1 MDAAW
6 AGGALLSPAH
16 RNLLSGIE
24 HADSVTIDP
33 HKWLAVPMGAGMY
46 LTRDWTALEAAFSVS
61 TGYMPS
67 ASHEHRDPY
76 IHSLQWSRRFNGAKL
91 FMALATLG
99 LDGYAAMIDRQ
110 FALGTRLRNAIAEAG
125 FTRSS
130 TIAAAARLLR
140 SEGRRE
146 RGADCRRVNAT
157 GEAWIASV
165 ALRGKPCI
173 RACITSFETGEED
186 IDALVGPAGP
196 RAGRLAAIDPARVR
210 AYPNERMLLARR
222 MASTAAASAR
232 EILTGL
238 HEIMAKRG
246 SAQSKLDRVVDLI
259 AEAMRSDVC
268 SIYLLRDNHLELF
281 ATHGLRKEA
290 VHVTRLRMGEGLVG
304 TIAAE
309 GRILNLAEA
318 AQHPAFAY
326 RPETGEERFHSFAGV
341 PIVRLESP
349 IGVLAVQNAE
359 PRRYEDVEIEALQTV
374 AMVLSEMIGGA
385 RLVDGARRSRL
396 RSAGPLR
403 LTGLRLVAGMA
414 KGVAV
419 FHEPRIVVEHT
430 VAEDTEAERDRV
442 YSAFRKMREQIDN
455 MARDAEFGTTGEHQ
469 EILETYRM
477 FAYDEGWSRRINEA
491 IDSGLT
497 AEAAIE
503 RVQQRT
509 RARMQEID
517 DPLLKERMHDLEDLS
532 NRLLRIV
539 SGRMGTAAQ
548 TGLAHDAVLIARNL
562 GPAELLEYDRRR
574 LKAVLLEEGSLTSHM
589 TIVARAIGV
598 PVIGRLNDIR
608 HSVEEGETIL
618 VDGDNGSVII
628 RPTRQLLAGFE
639 HRMAMSQ
646 KRRAEFAAVRTLPA
660 ETRDGVKV
668 SVMVNAGLAEDAVAL
683 PMTGADGIGLF
694 RTEFQFLV
702 SATLPGR
709 DRQQRLYTKVL
720 EAAGDR
726 PVVFRTVDIGGDKA
740 LPYLTDDETEEQAEN
755 PAMGWRAL
763 RLSLD
768 RSTLMKAQARALIE
782 ASAGKVLRVMFPM
795 VSEPWEYE
803 QARALFEEQLEWAAK
818 AKRKRQAR
826 GVRRNARSA
835 EPCRNAR
842 PAAAARGL
850 HLDRHQRPHP
860 IPVRGRPLR
869 PAPCAPLRLA
879 QPGDPAL
886 PEARARRRARG
897 RACRREFA
905 AKWPGGR
912 SKRWR

>member
-1 MDAAW
+1 
-6 AGGALLSPAH
+6 
-16 RNLLSGIE
+16 
-24 HADSVTIDP
+24 
-33 HKWLAVPMGAGMY
+33 
-46 LTRDWTALEAAFSVS
+46 
-61 TGYMPS
+61 
-67 ASHEHRDPY
+67 
-76 IHSLQWSRRFNGAKL
+76 
-91 FMALATLG
+91 
-99 LDGYAAMIDRQ
+99 
-110 FALGTRLRNAIAEAG
+110 
-125 FTRSS
+125 
-130 TIAAAARLLR
+130 
-140 SEGRRE
+140 
-146 RGADCRRVNAT
+146 
-157 GEAWIASV
+157 
-165 ALRGKPCI
+165 
-173 RACITSFETGEED
+173 
-186 IDALVGPAGP
+186 
-196 RAGRLAAIDPARVR
+196 
-210 AYPNERMLLARR
+210 

-238 HEIMAKRG
+238 HGIMAKRG

-268 SIYLLRDNHLELF
+268 SIYLLRDNYLELF

-318 AQHPAFAY
+318 ADHPAFAY

-349 IGVLAVQNAE
+349 IGVLAVQNAD

-385 RLVDGARRSRL
+385 RLVDGSRRSRL

-403 LTGLRLVAGMA
+403 LSGGLKLVSGMA

-430 VAEDTEAERDRV
+430 VAEDIEAERDRV
-442 YSAFRKMREQIDN
+442 YAAFRKMREQIDN
-455 MARDAEFGTTGEHQ
+455 MAKEAEFGTSDEHH

-477 FAYDEGWSRRINEA
+477 FAYDEGWSRRINQA

-517 DPLLKERMHDLEDLS
+517 DPLLQERMHDLEDLS

-548 TGLAHDAVLIARNL
+548 TGLAHDTVLVARSL

-589 TIVARAIGV
+589 TIVARAIGI
-598 PVIGRLNDIR
+598 PVIGRLHDIR
-608 HSVEEGETIL
+608 HSVEDGETIL

-628 RPTRQLLAGFE
+628 RPTKPLLAGFE
-639 HRMAMSQ
+639 HRMALSQ

-660 ETRDGVKV
+660 QTRDGVKV
-668 SVMVNAGLAEDAVAL
+668 SVMVNAGLAEDAATL
-683 PMTGADGIGLF
+683 AMTGADGIGLF

-720 EAAGDR
+720 EAVGSR

-740 LPYLTDDETEEQAEN
+740 LPYLTDEAEEQAEN

-782 ASAGKVLRVMFPM
+782 ASGGKVLRVMFPM

-803 QARALFEEQLEWAAK
+803 KARALFEEQVDWAGKANRPTPSRIEFGAMLEVPSLAEMLDQLLPRVDFISIGTNDLTQFLFAADRSDPRL
-818 AKRKRQAR
+818 AQRYDWLSPAILRFLKRVLDACRAA
-826 GVRRNARSA
+826 GV
-835 EPCRNAR
+835 
-842 PAAAARGL
+842 
-850 HLDRHQRPHP
+850 
-860 IPVRGRPLR
+860 PVRVCGEMAGRPLEAMALIGIGAENFSIT
-869 PAPCAPLRLA
+869 PAGVGPVKAMVRSLDGA
-879 QPGDPAL
+879 AV
-886 PEARARRRARG
+886 RARLDQLLSRPPRDMRKALTDWARRHSVTIG
-897 RACRREFA
+897 
-905 AKWPGGR
+905 
-912 SKRWR
+912 